1 MCKSYGF
8 RRKMS
13 CTMFFLST
21 SRLVYPGGIYPF
33 CLDSQYGMT
42 PYHVLNMA
50 FCVGWYPNTIELR
63 ARAQRMSYH
72 LLVQSISCHA
82 MQATS
87 SHARSIM
94 IVMLSTYAM
103 SSHAS
108 RDRKTPI
115 PFDKRLSEISKR
127 GAEYQRLPADC
138 AQEMYEKAVETH
150 SVHH

>member
-1 MCKSYGF
+1 
-8 RRKMS
+8 
-13 CTMFFLST
+13 
-21 SRLVYPGGIYPF
+21 
-33 CLDSQYGMT
+33 
-42 PYHVLNMA
+42 
-50 FCVGWYPNTIELR
+50 
-63 ARAQRMSYH
+63 
-72 LLVQSISCHA
+72 
-82 MQATS
+82 
-87 SHARSIM
+87 M